1 MRVSI
6 KTLTKIV
13 NILCR
18 NYLCNLC
25 QMTTHVTH
33 IRHLKKTKISRFA
46 PMLIILWAT
55 IGKIIS
61 PMKEDREEDQIQSL
75 HLKLPEFYS
84 EMEIPFLRDKY
95 HDLLIKSSLRPKE
108 FITKT
113 IIILDPGWVV
123 NSFYY
128 LAQFRN
134 EIIQKYSL
142 QLFHSHC
149 KVVIIATQ
157 LVSSQFSQNSV
168 YQIVMSNLFNHVSS
182 LIPDKIPELLI
193 DFAVAFFVD
202 RPDTREK
209 QIAHTN
215 ALISKYDMI
224 HIPESILKKFPAII
238 HQTLKEF
245 LGIEELI
252 LPNLLNLLSD
262 PIRDVF
268 IEYFRNE
275 DVIKWFPKELQHR
288 KFMITE

>member
-33 IRHLKKTKISRFA
+33 IRHFKTTKISKFA
-46 PMLIILWAT
+46 PMLLILWVAF
-55 IGKIIS
+55 GKTMS
-61 PMKEDREEDQIQSL
+61 PMKEDREEDQRESL
-75 HLKLPEFYS
+75 HLQLPEFHS

-95 HDLLIKSSLRPKE
+95 HDLLIKPNLRSKE

-134 EIIQKYSL
+134 EIIQKFSL

-168 YQIVMSNLFNHVSS
+168 YRIVMSNLFNHVSS
-182 LIPDKIPELLI
+182 LIPDKIPELLG

-202 RPDTREK
+202 RPNTREK
-209 QIAHTN
+209 QIAYIN
-215 ALISKYDMI
+215 ALISKYEMI
-224 HIPESILKKFPAII
+224 HILKSVLRKFPAII
-238 HQTLKEF
+238 HQTVKEF

-268 IEYFRNE
+268 IEYFKNE
-275 DVIKWFPKELQHR
+275 DVIKWFPKDLQHR
-288 KFMITE
+288 KFIITE